1 MKDGKVHS
9 PLKKPNACFLKDVTQ
24 RYGSLPSAEMMHSSQ
39 WSIPFDLSWSISA
52 ISVIVL
58 YGDAFCLSL
67 NQTAVLPLLSCIGC
81 WWSRGVDQ
89 AVGSSLLI
97 NHPNTEWENEHS
109 SAVQHLF
116 CVQNGEGKC
125 TVMAPTEIT
134 SEL

>member
-1 MKDGKVHS
+1 M
-9 PLKKPNACFLKDVTQ
+9 
-24 RYGSLPSAEMMHSSQ
+24 
-39 WSIPFDLSWSISA
+39 
-52 ISVIVL
+52 
-58 YGDAFCLSL
+58 
-67 NQTAVLPLLSCIGC
+67 
-81 WWSRGVDQ
+81 DQ

-97 NHPNTEWENEHS
+97 NHPNIEWENEYS